1 MLNQPKRKAKG
12 LAGKLLA
19 VEPEYRHTLYKK
31 IMAKRRSKTLSKG
44 SPMLPGSF
52 ENGKRR

>member
-1 MLNQPKRKAKG
+1 MSQPMKKKPGG

-19 VEPEYRHTLYKK
+19 VEPEYRHALYKK
-31 IMAKRRSKTLSKG
+31 IMAKRRGKVAIEG

>member
-1 MLNQPKRKAKG
+1 MLNPPKKKAKG

-19 VEPEYRHTLYKK
+19 VEPEYRHALYKK
-31 IMAKRRSKTLSKG
+31 IIAKRRSKTVSRG
-44 SPMLPGSF
+44 SSMLPGSF

>member
-1 MLNQPKRKAKG
+1 MAKPPEKKRRG
-12 LAGKLLA
+12 LTGKLLA
-19 VEPEYRHTLYKK
+19 VEPEYRHALYKK
-31 IMAKRRSKTLSKG
+31 IMAKRRGKTVSKG